1 MKTFSINDVK
11 RCHQITKCLL
21 VGILFISIFSACN
34 VRAGIMGAPGLAPD
48 YSNMNSY
55 ICGNTGSTVTT
66 KIAEWKGNACTIAG
80 TNSYVPTSGYYTI
93 GLIAWSIMGGGKVIT
108 ISSSVFIDADK
119 PISEQSLRVNSSD
132 DTVPSLLYNK
142 SMVKA
147 CYVLRDSKN
156 TSYSFNGFDCDNKA
170 PLPPTPPLN
179 TACTLNSGNALD
191 VNLGTVDRSQLTT
204 TPGVGSVK
212 HIQVNVNCTGG
223 VDVTVNM
230 QLNYTP
236 ISITGTQIVK
246 STANGLGVA
255 IIYNGK
261 TLASTDVTP
270 VTFLTGSNAL
280 DLSFQAVRDPT
291 VDVGDVPT
299 GAFTASAVLVM
310 TQQ

>member
-1 MKTFSINDVK
+1 MGTYDFFKKSQKTVK
-11 RCHQITKCLL
+11 LLIGLMCAIT
-21 VGILFISIFSACN
+21 IFFVNQAE
-34 VRAGIMGAPGLAPD
+34 AGISGAAGFRPD
-48 YSNMNSY
+48 MNSSSFV
-55 ICGNTGSTVTT
+55 CGSGNVTT
-66 KIAEWKGNACTIAG
+66 QIAVFKGGACYIQG
-80 TNSYVPTSGYYTI
+80 VGNYVPHSGYYTVI
-93 GLIAWSIMGGGKVIT
+93 LYAYPPGNWSQAMFNESSRVY
-108 ISSSVFIDADK
+108 ISSDK
-119 PISEQSLRVNSSD
+119 SISEQSLYVTTSD
-132 DTVPSLLYNK
+132 RNTSVYLYNK
-142 SMVKA
+142 TVYN
-147 CYVLRDSKN
+147 CYSLKDDAGN
-156 TSYSFNGFDCDNKA
+156 YYSLNSVTCRGDT
-170 PLPPTPPLN
+170 PLPPTPTPD
-179 TACTLNSGNALD
+179 TACTLNSGNALN

-212 HIQVNVNCTGG
+212 HILVNVNCTGG

-261 TLASTDVTP
+261 TLASADVTP
-270 VTFLTGSNAL
+270 VTFLSGSNTL